1 MSLIEEALRRVK
13 DPLVHPAATKAE
25 KPRTAAPSQA
35 RPTAHSW
42 STTPAPSPSQP
53 AAASPI
59 TPLALATLAVLGL
72 TVALLVGGAAWI
84 WRTFKGRAPVATTP
98 MSPGVAPE
106 PATAAMSETT
116 TPSKPAVPSRSATAA
131 TDPEFHLTGVVEGSG
146 DPYAVIN
153 GSIVGVGETVG
164 TATLLGIAE
173 GIVTLRLAD
182 GKDTVLRV
190 ER

>member
-13 DPLVHPAATKAE
+13 DPLIHPAPTKAE
-25 KPRTAAPSQA
+25 KPRTTAPSQT

-42 STTPAPSPSQP
+42 SPTPAPSPSQP

-59 TPLALATLAVLGL
+59 SPLTLATLAVLGL
-72 TVALLVGGAAWI
+72 TVALLVGGAAWM
-84 WRTFKGRAPVATTP
+84 WRTFKGGAP
-98 MSPGVAPE
+98 VAPE
-106 PATAAMSETT
+106 PATAPMSETT
-116 TPSKPAVPSRSATAA
+116 APSKHAIPSRSAAAA

-146 DPYAVIN
+146 NPYAVIN

-173 GIVTLRLAD
+173 GMVTLRLAD
-182 GKDTVLRV
+182 GKETVLRV